1 MTAGKPGRVRVMV
14 FASAPDADPE
24 AVAEAYHQISA
35 DLAGTPGLLGN
46 ELMRSVHQP
55 NGYVVMSEWESL
67 DAFREWEDGPNHRD
81 TTAPLRSYQDGRPAG
96 PFGIYEVAASY

>member
-1 MTAGKPGRVRVMV
+1 VTANSARVRVMI

-24 AVAEAYHQISA
+24 AVAEAYHRISA
-35 DLAGTPGLLGN
+35 ELAGTPGLLGN
-46 ELMRSVHQP
+46 ELMRSVFQP

-67 DAFREWEDGPNHRD
+67 DAFREWENGPNHRD
-81 TTAPLRSYQDGRPAG
+81 TTSPLRAYQDGRPAG